1 MEKRKNDM
9 EEKLDRL
16 LRWHRQSVFED
27 GETGERHARALRR
40 LKKTATA
47 RRVFAAREDASR
59 DRASA
64 RLLRMY
70 A

>member
-1 MEKRKNDM
+1 M

-16 LRWHRQSVFED
+16 LRWHRQNVFED

-40 LKKTATA
+40 LKQTATA
-47 RRVFAAREDASR
+47 RSIFAAREDASR